1 MKYQLFIALI
11 VLLNVCFSYLIKKK
25 NIIINNNDNFYICNF
40 VKDKKGRRKYNN
52 NYNKKTLNGIKSI
65 VNSGCVNQDV
75 MKNVDEAY
83 EGKKNLIE
91 GNELQKKFLQAS
103 KEDDY
108 NYLYFYH
115 IYKKMKLIK
124 REKYIYNPTK
134 YESVRS
140 YIKRELKDCLDV
152 NTSAYIFKLS
162 EFYSKNVLEVS
173 VYVNEIINI
182 LSFFTFNSEHN
193 LKYNEK
199 EENQNTTNDILDYN
213 KKYVSDDM
221 DDNAI
226 HSTQNNSLNNQ
237 NKADTLVY
245 DTTTIKDSNNNND
258 DGDDDENYNYVSD
271 NIEDEH
277 IHTDDNKDHSDIYP
291 DNKILLEDDKKKIS
305 NEKNF
310 YDQEKINSIIE
321 KTKEQNNCNEQ
332 NLNDDDNIFKKYNEN
347 QSKMKFSKLINK
359 DEKYKSFCFY
369 FIRLVDSISGL
380 FCTIAKRKKR
390 EEILNFLKN
399 LKIMQNIK
407 NYNINNLHFDTN
419 FMIYIIRLTKYKDM
433 NFLCS
438 LKKLKEYKTEDIKK
452 IFLNC
457 LYDNLL
463 DLYYLKNLQDDF
475 IKRENEK
482 KKKKNALTSQV
493 FSNSF
498 HTINKNG
505 TDDNTYVTTNIKY
518 ENLRKIEEQYN
529 DLLKQYSH
537 EKIIKN
543 NEIICNENDLKN
555 IIIQIFN
562 KDIFK
567 NKKKIINNMNNGT
580 NKNLASQSGNNKKKK
595 KKIATSTT
603 NMNNI
608 SLIDIFEITEDKLYD
623 ILKNYPHL
631 EINNN
636 NNNNNIKMLIKKMNK
651 LLESYNIN
659 INIHL
664 VKKDEMCVQEHNTLP
679 YSNEN
684 KIEEQNKISDEN
696 KINEKKNKNIEKKE
710 VYKNTEP
717 SNVKNVN
724 FSNVSLSDIKKY
736 ISYKRSIEEQFR
748 DYQVDELKLNNIK
761 EEEQNKKLESETIN
775 VKLNEI
781 NNNNLE
787 NNVELKN
794 EHINVQSENYK
805 TNQKDEADVFK
816 YFDITE
822 KQNYITFEFNNYILE
837 HQALL
842 NEKHNQQLAQDGNI
856 KDTPSYCYEP
866 NEKLTDEQMEEILKK
881 HFPENTEDAGN
892 NNMEVQN
899 GISGGENSMSDDK
912 TEELYDET
920 EELHDETEELHDE
933 TEELHDETEELHDE
947 TEELHDETE
956 ELHDETEELHDETE
970 ELYDETEEL
979 HDETEEL
986 HDETEELHDE
996 TEELHDKTDVSH
1008 DKTDVLHDANDDI
1021 DLEGNLIDDDFSDDN
1036 ISEDDSPRRK
1046 KEKIK
1051 ENKEI
1056 EKLKSWFDNIDNKKY
1071 KYNFE
1076 NIYYKTLE
1084 EKMEALLYILKNE
1097 KTKKKVIV
1105 CSADEEKKLIKMKCQ
1120 IENVEYDYMLNNL
1133 KNIKHFINKENNYHE
1148 ACFIFMKEIENTLE
1162 LRKICTNL
1170 SEQDNMNNKENKNNK
1185 DHKNNQND
1193 KNIMNRDNM
1202 TFYHFS
1208 ENVPKSI
1215 VYKKLFYSITNNED
1229 SYLFYLKSK
1238 NKNVKKEDDRKKG
1251 AKGNTKYPKSNGS
1264 NNNIFVPYH
1273 KRIKKK
1279 KLTKNEEKWL
1289 DFRRRTL
1296 KKIDEMKKKA
1306 ELLKKKKAQ
1315 KRDNKI
1321 KKIVAKLK
1329 AKNKKIL
1336 KK

>member
-75 MKNVDEAY
+75 MRNVDEAY

-91 GNELQKKFLQAS
+91 GNDLQKKFLQAS

-258 DGDDDENYNYVSD
+258 DDDDDENYNYVSD

-482 KKKKNALTSQV
+482 KKKKRL
-493 FSNSF
+493 
-498 HTINKNG
+498 NKS
-505 TDDNTYVTTNIKY
+505 DDNTYVTTNIKY

-543 NEIICNENDLKN
+543 NEIIYNENDLKN

-636 NNNNNIKMLIKKMNK
+636 NNNIKMLIKKMNK

-696 KINEKKNKNIEKKE
+696 KINEKKNKNIENKE
-710 VYKNTEP
+710 EYKNTEP

-761 EEEQNKKLESETIN
+761 EEEQNKKLDSETIN

-781 NNNNLE
+781 NNNKLE
-787 NNVELKN
+787 NNVELEN

-842 NEKHNQQLAQDGNI
+842 NEKHNQQLAEGGNI

-899 GISGGENSMSDDK
+899 GISGGENK
-912 TEELYDET
+912 
-920 EELHDETEELHDE
+920 
-933 TEELHDETEELHDE
+933 
-947 TEELHDETE
+947 
-956 ELHDETEELHDETE
+956 
-970 ELYDETEEL
+970 
-979 HDETEEL
+979 
-986 HDETEELHDE
+986 
-996 TEELHDKTDVSH
+996 
-1008 DKTDVLHDANDDI
+1008 
-1021 DLEGNLIDDDFSDDN
+1021 GNLIDDDFSDDN
-1036 ISEDDSPRRK
+1036 ISEDDAPRRK

>member
-1 MKYQLFIALI
+1 MKYQSFISLI
-11 VLLNVCFSYLIKKK
+11 VLVNVCFSYFIKKN

-52 NYNKKTLNGIKSI
+52 YYNKKTLNDIKSI

-75 MKNVDEAY
+75 MKNVDGAY
-83 EGKKNLIE
+83 EGNKNLIE
-91 GNELQKKFLQAS
+91 GNDLQKKFLQAS

-140 YIKRELKDCLDV
+140 YIKRELNDCLDV

-162 EFYSKNVLEVS
+162 EFYSKNILEVS

-199 EENQNTTNDILDYN
+199 EENQNTANDILEYN

-221 DDNAI
+221 DDKAT
-226 HSTQNNSLNNQ
+226 HSTDNNFLNNQ
-237 NKADTLVY
+237 NKGNTSVY
-245 DTTTIKDSNNNND
+245 DTTTIKDTTNNN
-258 DGDDDENYNYVSD
+258 DDENYNSYVS
-271 NIEDEH
+271 NNVEDTH
-277 IHTDDNKDHSDIYP
+277 IHTHDNKDHSDIYP
-291 DNKILLEDDKKKIS
+291 DNKILLQDDKKKFS
-305 NEKNF
+305 NATNF

-321 KTKEQNNCNEQ
+321 KTKEQYNSSEH

-407 NYNINNLHFDTN
+407 NYNINNLHFDTD

-438 LKKLKEYKTEDIKK
+438 LKKLKEYKNEDIKK

-482 KKKKNALTSQV
+482 KKKKNALTSQL

-505 TDDNTYVTTNIKY
+505 TDDNTHVTANIKY
-518 ENLRKIEEQYN
+518 ESLRKIEEQYN
-529 DLLKQYSH
+529 DLLKHYSQ

-543 NEIICNENDLKN
+543 SEINCNENDLKN
-555 IIIQIFN
+555 IIIQILN

-567 NKKKIINNMNNGT
+567 NKKKKLINNMNNGT
-580 NKNLASQSGNNKKKK
+580 TKNLASQSGNNKKKK
-595 KKIATSTT
+595 KKKIATGT

-664 VKKDEMCVQEHNTLP
+664 VKNDEMCVQEHSTISYP
-679 YSNEN
+679 NEN

-696 KINEKKNKNIEKKE
+696 KINEKNRNIENNEEYKNIES
-710 VYKNTEP
+710 
-717 SNVKNVN
+717 SNVKDVN

-736 ISYKRSIEEQFR
+736 ISYKRTIEEQFR

-761 EEEQNKKLESETIN
+761 EEEQNKKLESETGN
-775 VKLNEI
+775 VKLNKI
-781 NNNNLE
+781 NNNKLK

-794 EHINVQSENYK
+794 ENINVQSENYNK
-805 TNQKDEADVFK
+805 TNEKDEADVFK

-842 NEKHNQQLAQDGNI
+842 NENYNQQLTEDGNK
-856 KDTPSYCYEP
+856 KDTPSYGYEH
-866 NEKLTDEQMEEILKK
+866 NQKLTDEQMEEILKTN
-881 HFPENTEDAGN
+881 FPENTEDAEN
-892 NNMEVQN
+892 NNMEVHN
-899 GISGGENSMSDDK
+899 DISDGENGMLDDPNGM
-912 TEELYDET
+912 L
-920 EELHDETEELHDE
+920 
-933 TEELHDETEELHDE
+933 
-947 TEELHDETE
+947 
-956 ELHDETEELHDETE
+956 
-970 ELYDETEEL
+970 
-979 HDETEEL
+979 
-986 HDETEELHDE
+986 
-996 TEELHDKTDVSH
+996 
-1008 DKTDVLHDANDDI
+1008 DAPNGMLDALNGMLDAPNGMLDAPNGMLDAPNGMLDAPNGMLDAPNGMLDDQNDDI
-1021 DLEGNLIDDDFSDDN
+1021 DLEGNLIDDHFSDDN
-1036 ISEDDSPRRK
+1036 ISEDDASRRK
-1046 KEKIK
+1046 KEKRKEKIK
-1051 ENKEI
+1051 EKIKDNKEI

-1071 KYNFE
+1071 NYNFE

-1105 CSADEEKKLIKMKCQ
+1105 CLDEEEKKLIEMKCR
-1120 IENVEYDYMLNNL
+1120 IENVEYDNMLNTL

-1170 SEQDNMNNKENKNNK
+1170 SEQDNMNNKNNKNNK

-1193 KNIMNRDNM
+1193 KNIMNRDDM
-1202 TFYHFS
+1202 TFYHFA

-1229 SYLFYLKSK
+1229 TYLFYLKSK
-1238 NKNVKKEDDRKKG
+1238 NKNDKREDDRRKG

-1279 KLTKNEEKWL
+1279 KLTKNEQKWL

-1296 KKIDEMKKKA
+1296 KKIEEMKKKA

>member
-1 MKYQLFIALI
+1 
-11 VLLNVCFSYLIKKK
+11 
-25 NIIINNNDNFYICNF
+25 
-40 VKDKKGRRKYNN
+40 
-52 NYNKKTLNGIKSI
+52 
-65 VNSGCVNQDV
+65 
-75 MKNVDEAY
+75 
-83 EGKKNLIE
+83 
-91 GNELQKKFLQAS
+91 
-103 KEDDY
+103 
-108 NYLYFYH
+108 
-115 IYKKMKLIK
+115 
-124 REKYIYNPTK
+124 
-134 YESVRS
+134 
-140 YIKRELKDCLDV
+140 
-152 NTSAYIFKLS
+152 
-162 EFYSKNVLEVS
+162 
-173 VYVNEIINI
+173 
-182 LSFFTFNSEHN
+182 
-193 LKYNEK
+193 
-199 EENQNTTNDILDYN
+199 
-213 KKYVSDDM
+213 
-221 DDNAI
+221 
-226 HSTQNNSLNNQ
+226 
-237 NKADTLVY
+237 
-245 DTTTIKDSNNNND
+245 
-258 DGDDDENYNYVSD
+258 
-271 NIEDEH
+271 
-277 IHTDDNKDHSDIYP
+277 
-291 DNKILLEDDKKKIS
+291 
-305 NEKNF
+305 
-310 YDQEKINSIIE
+310 
-321 KTKEQNNCNEQ
+321 
-332 NLNDDDNIFKKYNEN
+332 
-347 QSKMKFSKLINK
+347 
-359 DEKYKSFCFY
+359 
-369 FIRLVDSISGL
+369 
-380 FCTIAKRKKR
+380 
-390 EEILNFLKN
+390 
-399 LKIMQNIK
+399 
-407 NYNINNLHFDTN
+407 
-419 FMIYIIRLTKYKDM
+419 
-433 NFLCS
+433 
-438 LKKLKEYKTEDIKK
+438 
-452 IFLNC
+452 
-457 LYDNLL
+457 
-463 DLYYLKNLQDDF
+463 
-475 IKRENEK
+475 
-482 KKKKNALTSQV
+482 
-493 FSNSF
+493 
-498 HTINKNG
+498 
-505 TDDNTYVTTNIKY
+505 
-518 ENLRKIEEQYN
+518 
-529 DLLKQYSH
+529 
-537 EKIIKN
+537 
-543 NEIICNENDLKN
+543 
-555 IIIQIFN
+555 
-562 KDIFK
+562 
-567 NKKKIINNMNNGT
+567 MNNGT

-631 EINNN
+631 EIN

-696 KINEKKNKNIEKKE
+696 KINEKKNKNIENKE
-710 VYKNTEP
+710 EYKNTEP

-761 EEEQNKKLESETIN
+761 EEEQNKKLDSETIN

-781 NNNNLE
+781 NNNKLE
-787 NNVELKN
+787 NNVELEN

-842 NEKHNQQLAQDGNI
+842 NEKHNQQLAEGGNI

-912 TEELYDET
+912 TEEL
-920 EELHDETEELHDE
+920 
-933 TEELHDETEELHDE
+933 
-947 TEELHDETE
+947 
-956 ELHDETEELHDETE
+956 HDETE
-970 ELYDETEEL
+970 ELYDET
-979 HDETEEL
+979 DVS
-986 HDETEELHDE
+986 
-996 TEELHDKTDVSH
+996 HDKTDVSH

-1036 ISEDDSPRRK
+1036 ISEDDAPRRK

>member
-75 MKNVDEAY
+75 MRNVDEAY

-91 GNELQKKFLQAS
+91 GNDLQKKFLQAS

-258 DGDDDENYNYVSD
+258 DDDDDENYNYVSD

-543 NEIICNENDLKN
+543 NEIIYNENDLKN

-636 NNNNNIKMLIKKMNK
+636 NNNIKMLIKKMNK

-696 KINEKKNKNIEKKE
+696 KINEKKNKNIENKE
-710 VYKNTEP
+710 EYKNTEP

-761 EEEQNKKLESETIN
+761 EEEQNKKLDSETIN

-781 NNNNLE
+781 NNNKLE
-787 NNVELKN
+787 NNVELEN

-842 NEKHNQQLAQDGNI
+842 NEKHNQQLAEGGNI

-899 GISGGENSMSDDK
+899 GISGGENK
-912 TEELYDET
+912 
-920 EELHDETEELHDE
+920 
-933 TEELHDETEELHDE
+933 
-947 TEELHDETE
+947 
-956 ELHDETEELHDETE
+956 
-970 ELYDETEEL
+970 
-979 HDETEEL
+979 
-986 HDETEELHDE
+986 
-996 TEELHDKTDVSH
+996 
-1008 DKTDVLHDANDDI
+1008 
-1021 DLEGNLIDDDFSDDN
+1021 GNLIDDDFSDDN
-1036 ISEDDSPRRK
+1036 ISEDDAPRRK

>member
-75 MKNVDEAY
+75 MRNVDEAY

-91 GNELQKKFLQAS
+91 GNDLQKKFLQAS

-258 DGDDDENYNYVSD
+258 DNDDDENYNYVSD

-482 KKKKNALTSQV
+482 KKKKKRL
-493 FSNSF
+493 
-498 HTINKNG
+498 NKSG
-505 TDDNTYVTTNIKY
+505 
-518 ENLRKIEEQYN
+518 
-529 DLLKQYSH
+529 
-537 EKIIKN
+537 
-543 NEIICNENDLKN
+543 
-555 IIIQIFN
+555 
-562 KDIFK
+562 IFK
-567 NKKKIINNMNNGT
+567 
-580 NKNLASQSGNNKKKK
+580 
-595 KKIATSTT
+595 
-603 NMNNI
+603 
-608 SLIDIFEITEDKLYD
+608 F
-623 ILKNYPHL
+623 
-631 EINNN
+631 
-636 NNNNNIKMLIKKMNK
+636 
-651 LLESYNIN
+651 
-659 INIHL
+659 
-664 VKKDEMCVQEHNTLP
+664 
-679 YSNEN
+679 
-684 KIEEQNKISDEN
+684 
-696 KINEKKNKNIEKKE
+696 
-710 VYKNTEP
+710 
-717 SNVKNVN
+717 
-724 FSNVSLSDIKKY
+724 F
-736 ISYKRSIEEQFR
+736 
-748 DYQVDELKLNNIK
+748 
-761 EEEQNKKLESETIN
+761 
-775 VKLNEI
+775 
-781 NNNNLE
+781 
-787 NNVELKN
+787 
-794 EHINVQSENYK
+794 
-805 TNQKDEADVFK
+805 
-816 YFDITE
+816 
-822 KQNYITFEFNNYILE
+822 
-837 HQALL
+837 
-842 NEKHNQQLAQDGNI
+842 
-856 KDTPSYCYEP
+856 
-866 NEKLTDEQMEEILKK
+866 
-881 HFPENTEDAGN
+881 
-892 NNMEVQN
+892 
-899 GISGGENSMSDDK
+899 
-912 TEELYDET
+912 
-920 EELHDETEELHDE
+920 
-933 TEELHDETEELHDE
+933 
-947 TEELHDETE
+947 
-956 ELHDETEELHDETE
+956 
-970 ELYDETEEL
+970 
-979 HDETEEL
+979 
-986 HDETEELHDE
+986 
-996 TEELHDKTDVSH
+996 SH
-1008 DKTDVLHDANDDI
+1008 D
-1021 DLEGNLIDDDFSDDN
+1021 
-1036 ISEDDSPRRK
+1036 
-1046 KEKIK
+1046 
-1051 ENKEI
+1051 
-1056 EKLKSWFDNIDNKKY
+1056 
-1071 KYNFE
+1071 
-1076 NIYYKTLE
+1076 
-1084 EKMEALLYILKNE
+1084 
-1097 KTKKKVIV
+1097 
-1105 CSADEEKKLIKMKCQ
+1105 
-1120 IENVEYDYMLNNL
+1120 
-1133 KNIKHFINKENNYHE
+1133 
-1148 ACFIFMKEIENTLE
+1148 
-1162 LRKICTNL
+1162 
-1170 SEQDNMNNKENKNNK
+1170 
-1185 DHKNNQND
+1185 
-1193 KNIMNRDNM
+1193 
-1202 TFYHFS
+1202 
-1208 ENVPKSI
+1208 
-1215 VYKKLFYSITNNED
+1215 
-1229 SYLFYLKSK
+1229 
-1238 NKNVKKEDDRKKG
+1238 
-1251 AKGNTKYPKSNGS
+1251 
-1264 NNNIFVPYH
+1264 
-1273 KRIKKK
+1273 
-1279 KLTKNEEKWL
+1279 
-1289 DFRRRTL
+1289 
-1296 KKIDEMKKKA
+1296 
-1306 ELLKKKKAQ
+1306 
-1315 KRDNKI
+1315 
-1321 KKIVAKLK
+1321 
-1329 AKNKKIL
+1329 
-1336 KK
+1336 

>member
-1 MKYQLFIALI
+1 
-11 VLLNVCFSYLIKKK
+11 
-25 NIIINNNDNFYICNF
+25 
-40 VKDKKGRRKYNN
+40 
-52 NYNKKTLNGIKSI
+52 
-65 VNSGCVNQDV
+65 
-75 MKNVDEAY
+75 
-83 EGKKNLIE
+83 
-91 GNELQKKFLQAS
+91 
-103 KEDDY
+103 
-108 NYLYFYH
+108 
-115 IYKKMKLIK
+115 
-124 REKYIYNPTK
+124 
-134 YESVRS
+134 
-140 YIKRELKDCLDV
+140 
-152 NTSAYIFKLS
+152 
-162 EFYSKNVLEVS
+162 
-173 VYVNEIINI
+173 
-182 LSFFTFNSEHN
+182 
-193 LKYNEK
+193 
-199 EENQNTTNDILDYN
+199 
-213 KKYVSDDM
+213 
-221 DDNAI
+221 
-226 HSTQNNSLNNQ
+226 
-237 NKADTLVY
+237 
-245 DTTTIKDSNNNND
+245 
-258 DGDDDENYNYVSD
+258 
-271 NIEDEH
+271 
-277 IHTDDNKDHSDIYP
+277 
-291 DNKILLEDDKKKIS
+291 
-305 NEKNF
+305 
-310 YDQEKINSIIE
+310 
-321 KTKEQNNCNEQ
+321 
-332 NLNDDDNIFKKYNEN
+332 
-347 QSKMKFSKLINK
+347 
-359 DEKYKSFCFY
+359 
-369 FIRLVDSISGL
+369 
-380 FCTIAKRKKR
+380 
-390 EEILNFLKN
+390 
-399 LKIMQNIK
+399 
-407 NYNINNLHFDTN
+407 
-419 FMIYIIRLTKYKDM
+419 
-433 NFLCS
+433 
-438 LKKLKEYKTEDIKK
+438 
-452 IFLNC
+452 
-457 LYDNLL
+457 
-463 DLYYLKNLQDDF
+463 
-475 IKRENEK
+475 
-482 KKKKNALTSQV
+482 
-493 FSNSF
+493 
-498 HTINKNG
+498 
-505 TDDNTYVTTNIKY
+505 
-518 ENLRKIEEQYN
+518 
-529 DLLKQYSH
+529 
-537 EKIIKN
+537 
-543 NEIICNENDLKN
+543 
-555 IIIQIFN
+555 
-562 KDIFK
+562 
-567 NKKKIINNMNNGT
+567 
-580 NKNLASQSGNNKKKK
+580 
-595 KKIATSTT
+595 
-603 NMNNI
+603 MNNI

-631 EINNN
+631 EIN

-696 KINEKKNKNIEKKE
+696 KINEKKNKNIENKE
-710 VYKNTEP
+710 EYKNTEP

-761 EEEQNKKLESETIN
+761 EEEQNKKLDSETIN

-781 NNNNLE
+781 NNNKLE
-787 NNVELKN
+787 NNVELEN

-842 NEKHNQQLAQDGNI
+842 NEKHNQQLAEGGNI

-899 GISGGENSMSDDK
+899 GISGGENK
-912 TEELYDET
+912 
-920 EELHDETEELHDE
+920 
-933 TEELHDETEELHDE
+933 
-947 TEELHDETE
+947 
-956 ELHDETEELHDETE
+956 
-970 ELYDETEEL
+970 
-979 HDETEEL
+979 
-986 HDETEELHDE
+986 
-996 TEELHDKTDVSH
+996 
-1008 DKTDVLHDANDDI
+1008 
-1021 DLEGNLIDDDFSDDN
+1021 GNLIDDDFSDDN
-1036 ISEDDSPRRK
+1036 ISEDDAPRRK

-1336 KK
+1336 KKIHELLPLLGTLKMNPST

>member
-75 MKNVDEAY
+75 MRNVDEAY

-91 GNELQKKFLQAS
+91 GNDLQKKFLQAS

-258 DGDDDENYNYVSD
+258 DDDENYNYVSD

-543 NEIICNENDLKN
+543 NEIIYNENDLKN

-595 KKIATSTT
+595 KK
-603 NMNNI
+603 
-608 SLIDIFEITEDKLYD
+608 
-623 ILKNYPHL
+623 
-631 EINNN
+631 
-636 NNNNNIKMLIKKMNK
+636 
-651 LLESYNIN
+651 
-659 INIHL
+659 
-664 VKKDEMCVQEHNTLP
+664 
-679 YSNEN
+679 
-684 KIEEQNKISDEN
+684 
-696 KINEKKNKNIEKKE
+696 
-710 VYKNTEP
+710 
-717 SNVKNVN
+717 
-724 FSNVSLSDIKKY
+724 
-736 ISYKRSIEEQFR
+736 
-748 DYQVDELKLNNIK
+748 
-761 EEEQNKKLESETIN
+761 
-775 VKLNEI
+775 
-781 NNNNLE
+781 
-787 NNVELKN
+787 
-794 EHINVQSENYK
+794 
-805 TNQKDEADVFK
+805 
-816 YFDITE
+816 
-822 KQNYITFEFNNYILE
+822 
-837 HQALL
+837 
-842 NEKHNQQLAQDGNI
+842 
-856 KDTPSYCYEP
+856 
-866 NEKLTDEQMEEILKK
+866 
-881 HFPENTEDAGN
+881 
-892 NNMEVQN
+892 
-899 GISGGENSMSDDK
+899 NS
-912 TEELYDET
+912 
-920 EELHDETEELHDE
+920 
-933 TEELHDETEELHDE
+933 
-947 TEELHDETE
+947 
-956 ELHDETEELHDETE
+956 
-970 ELYDETEEL
+970 
-979 HDETEEL
+979 
-986 HDETEELHDE
+986 
-996 TEELHDKTDVSH
+996 
-1008 DKTDVLHDANDDI
+1008 
-1021 DLEGNLIDDDFSDDN
+1021 
-1036 ISEDDSPRRK
+1036 
-1046 KEKIK
+1046 
-1051 ENKEI
+1051 
-1056 EKLKSWFDNIDNKKY
+1056 Y
-1071 KYNFE
+1071 KYN
-1076 NIYYKTLE
+1076 
-1084 EKMEALLYILKNE
+1084 
-1097 KTKKKVIV
+1097 
-1105 CSADEEKKLIKMKCQ
+1105 
-1120 IENVEYDYMLNNL
+1120 
-1133 KNIKHFINKENNYHE
+1133 KHE
-1148 ACFIFMKEIENTLE
+1148 
-1162 LRKICTNL
+1162 
-1170 SEQDNMNNKENKNNK
+1170 
-1185 DHKNNQND
+1185 
-1193 KNIMNRDNM
+1193 
-1202 TFYHFS
+1202 
-1208 ENVPKSI
+1208 
-1215 VYKKLFYSITNNED
+1215 
-1229 SYLFYLKSK
+1229 
-1238 NKNVKKEDDRKKG
+1238 
-1251 AKGNTKYPKSNGS
+1251 
-1264 NNNIFVPYH
+1264 
-1273 KRIKKK
+1273 
-1279 KLTKNEEKWL
+1279 
-1289 DFRRRTL
+1289 
-1296 KKIDEMKKKA
+1296 
-1306 ELLKKKKAQ
+1306 
-1315 KRDNKI
+1315 
-1321 KKIVAKLK
+1321 
-1329 AKNKKIL
+1329 
-1336 KK
+1336 